1 MSEVT
6 ALDHYSTAGEMAAAL
21 RAREISARELLEL
34 HLTRIDEVNPQVNA
48 LVSID
53 PDLAREQARKA
64 DERLAQGELVGPL
77 HGLPFAVKDTLA
89 VAGWRTTSGSPL
101 MADHISETD
110 ELIVERVRAAGA
122 VLVAKSNVPEFAAGS
137 HTYNTVFG
145 TTLNPY
151 DLGRSAGGS
160 SGGSAAA
167 LASGMVPLADG
178 TDMGGSLRNPASFN
192 NVVGL
197 RPGTGRVP
205 EWPRSNGWEATSV
218 SGPMARTVADLALLL
233 SVQAGPSS
241 RVPLAMQSP
250 GSIFAPPLDQDHDAA
265 LVGLRIALSPD
276 LGGAFAVDH
285 EVARILGEQSSVLTQ
300 AGSIVVDAHPDLRE
314 AEDTF
319 RTLRAWNF
327 QDRFAEQL
335 AADPE
340 AFKAS
345 LADNIRAGAGLSGA
359 DIARAYTQ
367 RTTLAERMRIF
378 FESHDVLVLPVSQV
392 PPFPADQ
399 EYPHEI
405 NGQAQETYLDWMR
418 SSYLISVTGCPAI
431 SVPAGFT
438 SNGLPVGIQIVA
450 PHAGERRLLE
460 IAHAFEQRTRVGERR
475 PAFAGEGAVDPRTL
489 GTR

>member
-1 MSEVT
+1 MIHVSEIN
-6 ALDHYSTAGEMAAAL
+6 HYSTAGEMAAAL
-21 RAREISARELLEL
+21 RAKEISARELLEL
-34 HLTRIDEVNPQVNA
+34 HVARIDEVNPRVNA
-48 LVSID
+48 LVSVD
-53 PDLAREQARKA
+53 PDRAREQAGAA
-64 DERLAQGELVGPL
+64 DDRLARGESVGAL
-77 HGLPFAVKDTLA
+77 HGLPFAVKDTIAL
-89 VAGWRTTSGSPL
+89 AGWRTTNGSPL
-101 MADHISETD
+101 MADHVPDAD

-122 VLVAKSNVPEFAAGS
+122 VFVAKSNVPEFAAGS
-137 HTYNTVFG
+137 HTYNSIFG
-145 TTLNPY
+145 TTVNPY
-151 DLGRSAGGS
+151 ALDRSAGGS

-205 EWPRSNGWEATSV
+205 EWPRANAWEATAV
-218 SGPMARTVADLALLL
+218 SGPMGRTVADLALLL

-241 RVPLAMQSP
+241 RVPLAMESP
-250 GSIFAPPLDQDHDAA
+250 GSIFAESLDRPDEPPLA
-265 LVGLRIALSPD
+265 GLRVAFSAD

-285 EVARILGEQSSVLTQ
+285 QVAGVLQDQVSVMEQ
-300 AGSIVVDAHPDLRE
+300 AGSVVIDAYPDLHE

-327 QDRFAEQL
+327 QSRFAEQL
-335 AADPE
+335 AQDPD

-345 LADNIRAGAGLSGA
+345 LADNIRAGEPLTAA
-359 DIARAYTQ
+359 DISRAYAQ
-367 RTTLAERMRIF
+367 RTTLAERMRVF
-378 FESHDVLVLPVSQV
+378 FESHDVLVMPVSQV

-399 EYPHEI
+399 EFPHEI
-405 NGQAQETYLDWMR
+405 NGEIQQTYLDWMR

-438 SNGLPVGIQIVA
+438 SDGLPVGIQIVA

-475 PAFAGEGAVDPRTL
+475 PALTGDPSVDPRTL
-489 GTR
+489 GAR